1 MDGQTLV
8 IQAAVFVAAVFQSA
22 TGIGFGLIAGPVL
35 LLVMNNASAV
45 QVTILLSLL
54 ISAVLA
60 PSVYGRADKG
70 LLLNFVLGTVVGVP
84 IGVFLYRHSSI
95 GLLKF
100 TMGLVV
106 LFMAVSVSRRVG
118 LGARSETTRQGKMAD
133 IGTGILSGVMGASLA
148 MPGPPVAARLSALGC
163 TKDTVRA
170 TVLALFVVS
179 YGAALALQALTVSI
193 SLQTVSLALT
203 LLPVTLLGM
212 YLGKK
217 SVVWIRERTF
227 RLLITWALAVTAVGL
242 LLNSFGTFFERLN

>member
-60 PSVYGRADKG
+60 PSVYGRADRG

-84 IGVFLYRHSSI
+84 IGVILYRQSSI

-106 LFMAVSVSRRVG
+106 LLMAVSVSRRIG
-118 LGARSETTRQGKMAD
+118 LGVRSETTPKQKMAD
-133 IGTGILSGVMGASLA
+133 IGIGVLSGVMGASLA

-170 TVLALFVVS
+170 TALALFVVS

-193 SLQTVSLALT
+193 STRTVSLALT

-227 RLLITWALAVTAVGL
+227 RLLIAAALAVTSVGL
-242 LLNSFGTFFERLN
+242 LASSFGILLERLN